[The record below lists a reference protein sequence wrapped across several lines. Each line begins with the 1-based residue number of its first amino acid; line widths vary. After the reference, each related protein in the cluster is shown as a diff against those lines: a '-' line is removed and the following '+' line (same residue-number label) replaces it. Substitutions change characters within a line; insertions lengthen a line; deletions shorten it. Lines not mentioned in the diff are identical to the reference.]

1 MKGDLSQK
9 RHSIGII
16 RFIGY
21 IRSLRR
27 VLFVLSGILAHYVGY
42 YSFYRVYSLIM
53 LDTIRFIG
61 CTRSLH
67 RILFVLSGF
76 LVHYVGC
83 THSLC
88 RILLRRV
95 YSFIIYTSVKYAPH
109 SAFDSA
115 PIQPSIQTNDRIAP
129 RREHIIIFI
138 SCSFIKQFQYKNT
151 VFSGAVHWNFVK
163 SCVA

>member
-61 CTRSLH
+61 CTRSL
-67 RILFVLSGF
+67 R
-76 LVHYVGC
+76 
-83 THSLC
+83 
-88 RILLRRV
+88 RRV
-95 YSFIIYTSVKYAPH
+95 YSFIMSDIITSGIFVHYTSVKYAPH